1 MEREIEGQP
10 PQYRTGGLGRKMQ
23 ESVFEVRQ
31 SAFWCNATMCVCTM
45 ICMCVYA
52 LCEIEK
58 KTETGGRNVRVRV
71 RVF

>member
-1 MEREIEGQP
+1 MQGQP

-45 ICMCVYA
+45 ICICVYA

-71 RVF
+71 RVPVRVF